1 MYSVY
6 IDDKLIFSPAAVSL
20 GYSISSPIITME
32 INKAGSFEFTIPT
45 TNPMYNSMQ
54 KLTSTVVVKQDEEEV
69 WRGRILEIDRD
80 FYNNRTVFC
89 EGELNFLNDI
99 LSPPTV
105 ATGDMVLSEFRGAL
119 RNYGDRCSEN
129 RKILM
134 GNITAVD
141 PQSHIPGFEFQE
153 YISILN
159 ELTSLLLDQFGGYF
173 RLRRENGS
181 SYLDYKSILENIS
194 DQTIHFG
201 ENLLDLNEYI
211 DASEVYTYLYALGGF
226 VETSWGGTVRMDLT
240 AASGNDGKSYV
251 YSESGEQLFGRI
263 ERCVIYDDIEDPNAL
278 LEQAKKDLNSAVEE
292 NITIEIKAL
301 DLALLGVD
309 AASLEVGM
317 QVLVVSL
324 PHGIND
330 YFLCSK
336 IKLNL
341 DDPSQSSYTFGIT
354 PKTLTGMQSNTA
366 SIANSAY
373 SIASDG
379 QAGNPIYY
387 VTKTEF
393 NSYKSLIQNILDSLN
408 EKIGTVYRY
417 KGEVASFDLLP
428 TIGNEIGDVY
438 NVSDTGANYAWDGS
452 KWDKLSESIENY
464 VTREEYE
471 DLESRVTALEGGT

>member
-6 IDDKLIFSPAAVSL
+6 IDDRLIFSPAAVSL

-32 INKAGSFEFTIPT
+32 INKAGSFEFTVPT

-54 KLTSTVVVKQDEEEV
+54 KLKSTVTVIQDEKEI

-99 LSPPTV
+99 LIPPTTSTGSV
-105 ATGDMVLSEFRGAL
+105 AITEFRGAL
-119 RNYGDRCSEN
+119 LDYNNHCSEN
-129 RKILM
+129 RKILA

-141 PQSHIPGFEFQE
+141 PQTHTIGYETTE
-153 YISILN
+153 YTSVLDQLSSIL
-159 ELTSLLLDQFGGYF
+159 LDSFGGYF
-173 RLRRENGS
+173 KLRRENGS
-181 SYLDYKSILENIS
+181 SYLDYKSILENVS
-194 DQTIHFG
+194 NQTIRFG

-226 VETSWGGTVRMDLT
+226 VEAPWGETIRMDLT
-240 AASGNDGKSYV
+240 AASGNDGKAYV

-263 ERCVIYDDIEDPNAL
+263 ERCIIYDDIEDANSL
-278 LEQAKKDLNSAVEE
+278 LQQAKKDLSSAIEE
-292 NITIEIKAL
+292 SITIEIKAL

-309 AASLEVGM
+309 VEHLEVGM
-317 QVLVVSL
+317 QVLVVSI

-330 YFLCSK
+330 HFLCSK

-341 DDPSQSSYTFGIT
+341 DDASQSIYTFGMT
-354 PKTLTGMQSNTA
+354 PTTLTGLQSDTA

-373 SIASDG
+373 SIASDS

-393 NSYKSLIQNILDSLN
+393 NSYKSSVQNDLDSL
-408 EKIGTVYRY
+408 ESSLDGVYRY
-417 KGEVASFDLLP
+417 KGTVASYSLLP
-428 TIGNEIGDVY
+428 SHGDKNGDVY
-438 NVSDTGANYAWDGS
+438 NVSDTGANYAWTGS
-452 KWDKLSESIENY
+452 GWDKLSENTDLFAS
-464 VTREEYE
+464 REEYE
-471 DLESRVTALEGGT
+471 DLLSRVEQLEKN